1 MPAQMTAAVERLR
14 EEDIET
20 QVRVSSDLN
29 RHIDWLQQCAEL
41 GFKRLYLH
49 NVNREQRAFI
59 EAFGERVLPAF
70 SKGG

>member
-1 MPAQMTAAVERLR
+1 LSSTCAKRTSS
-14 EEDIET
+14 ET
-20 QVRVSSDLN
+20 LVRVSSDLN

-41 GFKRLYLH
+41 GFERMYLQD
-49 NVNREQRAFI
+49 QRAFI